1 MIIVFLVFNK
11 TNIIRLARAFLGVI
25 ISRKGQATVLFLI
38 HPVPTQTFSAR
49 GLSRALYLAILINF
63 KILNLGID
71 LSPANL
77 EPIEPTTP
85 IIPHLQDPFHS
96 VAQPFMSRVTMSAH
110 CSDGGDQCFIVQ
122 CNITPWHERGKMER

>member
-85 IIPHLQDPFHS
+85 IIPHLQDPFQS
-96 VAQPFMSRVTMSAH
+96 SSAAILE
-110 CSDGGDQCFIVQ
+110 SYNDVSTLFRREAISAL
-122 CNITPWHERGKMER
+122 